1 MGMVGGLKEIQTIK
15 KQILGENRSFLLVS
29 LRQMIKLICEK

>member
-1 MGMVGGLKEIQTIK
+1 MVGGLKEIQTIE

-29 LRQMIKLICEK
+29 LRQMIKLRCEK

>member
-1 MGMVGGLKEIQTIK
+1 MVGGLKEIQTIK